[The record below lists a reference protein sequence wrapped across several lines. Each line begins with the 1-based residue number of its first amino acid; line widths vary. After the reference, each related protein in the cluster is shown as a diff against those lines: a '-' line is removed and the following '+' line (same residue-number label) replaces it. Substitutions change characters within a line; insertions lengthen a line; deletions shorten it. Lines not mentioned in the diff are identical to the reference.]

1 MNNNRGNKKNT
12 FTRLIKTLF
21 EFYPVLLP
29 IIILLILFNA
39 VVSSIPSIFMQNI
52 FLLLKSIG
60 VLKTGYMQNLKYSQ
74 LLLY

>member
-1 MNNNRGNKKNT
+1 MKNNRGNKKNT

-29 IIILLILFNA
+29 IIIALILFNS

-52 FLLLKSIG
+52 IDVIEK
-60 VLKTGYMQNLKYSQ
+60 
-74 LLLY
+74 LYYLFFIFFH